1 MSISAE
7 HILLTHIP
15 PFLRHPRNLREFFL
29 HTTGQTKHISYSC
42 PIKRSPGDEEGDDNL
57 DVAALV
63 KLTNSAQSMTF
74 IRNWINA
81 RKTLSSTMNAFIWYE
96 DGSMPQLYPE
106 RSEVD
111 RRMLESLWDTI
122 YSKRKDDDVGRTAQS
137 ADDSMVNRLIMSYQ
151 HLKSTQEQLD
161 RGESPQTKLYDE
173 LKSENK
179 LDKDKVAAAAGGY
192 GAYDEETD
200 PLNAPEVL
208 AAVAE
213 FRKKVDEST
222 GGYKRKR
229 AEYVK
234 KRLDELKQVA
244 KERIKE
250 TSKNAP
256 LPPTLPPLP
265 TALPPPPPIPPPLPP
280 GLVPP
285 IGVSAV
291 GAPGLPPVLPPP
303 PPVLVPP
310 PIVPLPSALSTN
322 ISATVDEEPVS
333 KRAKYDEGSER
344 KERIDIGS
352 TQSLAEIK
360 AANQAEDNAA
370 YLKEASQYTK
380 EQILSNAK
388 FPFIHEKDAASIR
401 VFVKEQLVEYLGEEE
416 ATLIDF
422 IMNYIKDN
430 NKERGTT
437 GLLEELEMVL
447 EEDAKT
453 FVVDLFRKIIEIIS
467 H

>member
-42 PIKRSPGDEEGDDNL
+42 PIKRSPGDTEGDDNM
-57 DVAALV
+57 DVVALV
-63 KLTNSAQSMTF
+63 KLNNAAQSMTF

-81 RKTLSSTMNAFIWYE
+81 RKELDSTMNAFIWYE

-111 RRMLESLWDTI
+111 RRMLETLWDTI

-137 ADDSMVNRLIMSYQ
+137 ADDSMVKRLMMSYQ
-151 HLKSTQEQLD
+151 HLMTSQEKLD
-161 RGESPQTKLYDE
+161 RGESPQTSSYDDFKAE
-173 LKSENK
+173 SK
-179 LDKDKVAAAAGGY
+179 LDKSKVAAAAGGY
-192 GAYDEETD
+192 GAYDEEVD

-234 KRLDELKQVA
+234 KRLDEMKEKA

-250 TSKNAP
+250 KANKA
-256 LPPTLPPLP
+256 PPL
-265 TALPPPPPIPPPLPP
+265 TALPPPIPPPLPS

-285 IGVSAV
+285 VGVPAV
-291 GAPGLPPVLPPP
+291 GVPGLPPPVPPPP

-310 PIVPLPSALSTN
+310 VVPLPLGQHTN
-322 ISATVDEEPVS
+322 IPTTVNEEPVS
-333 KRAKYDEGSER
+333 KRAKYDDESDR
-344 KERIDIGS
+344 KERIEIVT
-352 TQSLAEIK
+352 TQSMAEIK

-388 FPFIHEKDAASIR
+388 FPFIQEKDVSSIR
-401 VFVKEQLVEYLGEEE
+401 MFVKEQLVEYLGEEE
-416 ATLIDF
+416 ATLVDF
-422 IMNYIKDN
+422 VMNYIKDN

-437 GLLEELEMVL
+437 ALLEELEMVL
-447 EEDAKT
+447 EEDAKI
-453 FVVDLFRKIIEIIS
+453 FVVDLFGKIIKVS
-467 H
+467 SC

>member
-1 MSISAE
+1 VEVMSISAE

-42 PIKRSPGDEEGDDNL
+42 PIKRSPGDTEGDDNL
-57 DVAALV
+57 DVVALV
-63 KLTNSAQSMTF
+63 KLTNAAQSMTF

-81 RKTLSSTMNAFIWYE
+81 RKELESTMNAFIWYE

-111 RRMLESLWDTI
+111 RRMLETLWETV
-122 YSKRKDDDVGRTAQS
+122 YSKRKDDDTGRTAQS
-137 ADDSMVNRLIMSYQ
+137 ADESMVKRLMLSYQ
-151 HLKSTQEQLD
+151 HLMDAQEQLD
-161 RGESPQTKLYDE
+161 RGESPQTHSYDE
-173 LKSENK
+173 LKAENK
-179 LDKDKVAAAAGGY
+179 LDKSKVAAAAGGY

-234 KRLDELKQVA
+234 KRLDEMKEVA

-250 TSKNAP
+250 KAKITS
-256 LPPTLPPLP
+256 L
-265 TALPPPPPIPPPLPP
+265 PPPIPPPLPS

-285 IGVSAV
+285 IGVPPV
-291 GAPGLPPVLPPP
+291 GVPGLPPVPPPP

-310 PIVPLPSALSTN
+310 VVPLPSILSTN
-322 ISATVDEEPVS
+322 ASTTADEEPIS
-333 KRAKYDEGSER
+333 KKAKYNDESDR

-352 TQSLAEIK
+352 AQSLAEIK

-388 FPFIHEKDAASIR
+388 FPFIQEKDVSSIR
-401 VFVKEQLVEYLGEEE
+401 IFVKEQLVEYLGEEE
-416 ATLIDF
+416 ATLVDF
-422 IMNYIKDN
+422 IMNHIKDE
-430 NKERGTT
+430 NKERGTAA
-437 GLLEELEMVL
+437 LLEELEMVL

-453 FVVDLFRKIIEIIS
+453 FVVDLFGKIIQVS
-467 H
+467 SC